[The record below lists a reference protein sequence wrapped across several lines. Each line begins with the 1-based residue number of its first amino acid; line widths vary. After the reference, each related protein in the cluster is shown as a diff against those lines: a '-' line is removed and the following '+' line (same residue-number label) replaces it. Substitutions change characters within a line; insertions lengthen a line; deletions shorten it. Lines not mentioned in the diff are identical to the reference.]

1 MGAFGPRSSVGL
13 DLGSHTLKVA
23 ELVRA
28 GDSVRIERV
37 GTMPTPPGAVSKG
50 VAVDADALAPTLRTL
65 FQDAGIGSTRIA
77 TALGGQAA
85 VIREVTVPAMPDADL
100 AQAVAFEAER
110 YLPPGAGEV
119 RCEYRVVDRTSENG
133 QLELLLVATEKG
145 LIDRQLAPLAMAGL
159 TSDLMEVTPFSMAR
173 AVSPDPGHNGHPM
186 MYVDLGAEGTDVL
199 IVDEGRVRLARA
211 IPIGGDALTRAI
223 ADALGLDTFAAE
235 MLKVERGRLV
245 LEGEQPGESRAGEVH
260 RAILPVV
267 ERLTAELRRSL
278 DFYRARLHGRPLS
291 TVVLTGGTAKLGNVA
306 PYLGAA
312 LGLRVEMGDPFRACD
327 VGAGVPA
334 TSRADIA
341 PVMAVAVGLAL
352 RGARA

>member
-1 MGAFGPRSSVGL
+1 MGAFRPRSSVGL
-13 DLGSHTLKVA
+13 DLGSHSLKVA

-28 GDSVRIERV
+28 GVSLRIERV
-37 GTMPTPPGAVSKG
+37 GMAPTPPGAVSKG
-50 VAVDADALAPTLRTL
+50 VAVDADALAPAIRAL
-65 FQDAGIGSTRIA
+65 FQDVGIGSTRIA

-100 AQAVAFEAER
+100 AQAAAFEAER
-110 YLPPGAGEV
+110 YLPAGAGEV
-119 RCEYRVVDRTSENG
+119 RCEYRVVGPAPEKG

-145 LIDRQLAPLAMAGL
+145 LIDRHLAPLVMAGL

-173 AVSPDPGHNGHPM
+173 AVAPDASRNGHPM
-186 MYVDLGAEGTDVL
+186 MYVDLGAESADALV
-199 IVDEGRVRLARA
+199 VDEGRVRLART
-211 IPIGGDALTRAI
+211 IPIGGNALTQAI

-245 LEGEQPGESRAGEVH
+245 LEGEQPGESRAADVH

-267 ERLTAELRRSL
+267 ERLSAELRRSL

-291 TVVLTGGTAKLGNVA
+291 AVVLTGGTAKLGNLA
-306 PYLGAA
+306 PFLGAA
-312 LGLRVEMGDPFRACD
+312 LGLRVEVGDPFQACD

-334 TSRADIA
+334 ASRADLA

-352 RGARA
+352 RGAHA

>member
-1 MGAFGPRSSVGL
+1 MGGFGPRSSVGL

-28 GDSVRIERV
+28 GDILRLARV
-37 GTMPTPPGAVSKG
+37 GIAPTPPGAVSKG
-50 VAVDADALAPTLRTL
+50 VAVDAAALAPAIRTL
-65 FQDAGIGSTRIA
+65 FRDAGIGSTRIA

-100 AQAVAFEAER
+100 AQAAAFEAER
-110 YLPPGAGEV
+110 YLPTGAGEV
-119 RCEYRVVDRTSENG
+119 RCEYRVVGRTPENG

-145 LIDRQLAPLAMAGL
+145 LIDRHLAPLAMAGL

-173 AVSPDPGHNGHPM
+173 AVAPDAGQNGHPTM
-186 MYVDLGAEGTDVL
+186 FVNLGAESADVL
-199 IVDEGRVRLARA
+199 VVDEGRVRLART
-211 IPIGGDALTRAI
+211 IPVGGDALTQAV
-223 ADALGLDTFAAE
+223 ADALGLDTSAAE
-235 MLKVERGRLV
+235 LLKVERGRLI
-245 LEGEQPGESRAGEVH
+245 LEGEQPGESRAAEVH

-267 ERLTAELRRSL
+267 ARLAGELRRSL
-278 DFYRARLHGRPLS
+278 DFYRTRLHGRPLS
-291 TVVLTGGTAKLGNVA
+291 TVVLTGGTAKLANLA
-306 PYLGAA
+306 PFLGST
-312 LGLRVEMGDPFRACD
+312 LGLRVEIGDPFRACE

-334 TSRADIA
+334 ASRADIA